1 MHDEIL
7 PISTYYGQTTVQ
19 PLALLL
25 LIILVAGIL
34 LVNRRSVVI
43 PILLMACF
51 VAPAQRIVLFGLDFN
66 FTRILILAGWI
77 RVLVKNEQ
85 SLFAWNAIDKTII
98 LWAISNTAAYV
109 LLRESTGAFV
119 YRLGTSFDSI
129 GMYFL
134 FRFLIRD
141 LDDIKHLTVSLL
153 YLSIPVAF
161 FLLLERHT
169 GRNIFSVFGGVP
181 EFTAIRNGKLRAQG
195 AFAHPILAGCFWV
208 TQLPLFLALLWQ
220 KNKLWLVV
228 SGIVATVVIIYACA
242 SSTPVAGI
250 GAVLLGAS
258 MYIYRHQM
266 KVVRW
271 GVLVT
276 LVVIHMVM
284 KAPVW
289 HLISR
294 LDIVGGSTGWHRY
307 NLIDQTINRFGEW
320 WAMGTLSTAHWGWGL
335 WDTAN
340 MYVNEAVNGGLLTL
354 VLFVTILALAFQ
366 GVGRLLVILEDN
378 SPDHIFA
385 WALGVSLF
393 THCIVFISV
402 SYFGQIIVV
411 WYLLLATI
419 GSLSALTGYES
430 TEPAVDMV
438 TPKTRLV
445 IKW

>member
-1 MHDEIL
+1 M
-7 PISTYYGQTTVQ
+7 
-19 PLALLL
+19 A
-25 LIILVAGIL
+25 AIL

-51 VAPAQRIVLFGLDFN
+51 VAPGQRIVLFGLDFN
-66 FTRILILAGWI
+66 FIRILTLTGWT
-77 RVLVKNEQ
+77 RVLAKNEQ
-85 SLFAWNAIDKTII
+85 SHFVWSVIDKALIF
-98 LWAISNTAAYV
+98 WAICSMAAYV
-109 LLRESTGAFV
+109 FLHKSTGAFV
-119 YRLGTSFDSI
+119 YKLGTSFDSI

-153 YLSIPVAF
+153 CLSIPVAF

-208 TQLPLFLALLWQ
+208 TQLPLFLALFWQ
-220 KNKLWLVV
+220 KINRWLVV
-228 SGIVATVVIIYACA
+228 SGVVATFAIIYACA
-242 SSTPVAGI
+242 SSTPAAGI
-250 GAVLLGAS
+250 GAVVIGGIL
-258 MYIYRHQM
+258 YIYRHHM
-266 KVVRW
+266 KMIRW
-271 GVLVT
+271 GVFVT

-289 HLISR
+289 HLVSR
-294 LDIVGGSTGWHRY
+294 LDIVGGSTGWQRY
-307 NLIDQTINRFGEW
+307 FLIDQTINRFGEW
-320 WAMGTLSTAHWGWGL
+320 WAMGTLSTTHWGWGL

-340 MYVNEAVNGGLLTL
+340 MYVNEAVNGGLVTL

-378 SPDHIFA
+378 NPDHVFA

-393 THCIVFISV
+393 THCMVFISV

-419 GSLSALTGYES
+419 GSLSALRGYES